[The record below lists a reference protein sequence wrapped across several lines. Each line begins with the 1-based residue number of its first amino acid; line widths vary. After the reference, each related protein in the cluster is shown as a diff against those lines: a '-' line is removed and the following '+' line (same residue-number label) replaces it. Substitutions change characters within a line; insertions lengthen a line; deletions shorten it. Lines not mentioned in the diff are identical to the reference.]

1 MSKELADVLDA
12 DPLALAP
19 DKDEYELKY
28 LAPMERIAREE
39 EELKEEKKEL
49 KKQLT
54 KLWGLHPAAQPLA
67 DKLGKLSPDD
77 RIKVLQGAAL
87 ILRHNGETLPEDLF
101 HADRLVP
108 GRGIEEGADSPVDD
122 GAKAGKATARKPRS
136 KRDEPDAGANGEIR
150 AAESAL
156 PLEDA
161 LRAFEE
167 NQHKA
172 PSFPT
177 EEEVEEKN
185 RAIAAQRQDDDEA
198 FDAPGEPEAESGEA
212 AVADAQPAVAE
223 VKRRGRKPGS
233 KNKPKVEA
241 SSDPVKEAADR
252 AEERRVEQ
260 EKLKQRVAETE
271 VAVEAK
277 LNEPPPVANEIDD
290 LDEDDIPQFVKG
302 KVRPI
307 GRALVEF

>member
-1 MSKELADVLDA
+1 MSKDLADVLDA

-54 KLWGLHPAAQPLA
+54 KLWGLHPAAHPLA

-77 RIKVLQGAAL
+77 RIKVLRGAAL

-172 PSFPT
+172 PTASPPKRKLKRRIEPLLPNGKT
-177 EEEVEEKN
+177 TMKPLKL
-185 RAIAAQRQDDDEA
+185 RANLKLNLARPQWQCP
-198 FDAPGEPEAESGEA
+198 APGRVSVLA
-212 AVADAQPAVAE
+212 ASL
-223 VKRRGRKPGS
+223 G
-233 KNKPKVEA
+233 
-241 SSDPVKEAADR
+241 
-252 AEERRVEQ
+252 
-260 EKLKQRVAETE
+260 QRTSPRSR
-271 VAVEAK
+271 
-277 LNEPPPVANEIDD
+277 LHRI
-290 LDEDDIPQFVKG
+290 
-302 KVRPI
+302 R
-307 GRALVEF
+307 